1 MFLPDV
7 NFWLALAFQSHQQH
21 ASADTWM
28 QTAARQSCCLCRVT
42 QMRFLRL
49 ATNGKVLPDDVV
61 TMSEAWQAHDEIVSD
76 ERVVFAEE
84 PEGIEVAWRSFTQ
97 REAYSTNVW
106 SDAYLAAFAQTADF
120 EFVTFDKGFSQYKN
134 RRCTILS

>member
-1 MFLPDV
+1 
-7 NFWLALAFQSHQQH
+7 
-21 ASADTWM
+21 
-28 QTAARQSCCLCRVT
+28 
-42 QMRFLRL
+42 MRFLRL